1 MDALQLACLSM
12 RQQTILKNKCRLLPQ
27 YFINGNIEHIMTHKL
42 ANPVT
47 IDVVSEIFKRQ
58 VRT

>member
-12 RQQTILKNKCRLLPQ
+12 CQQTILKYKCRLRPH
-27 YFINGNIEHIMTHKL
+27 YVINGNMEHIMTHKF

-47 IDVVSEIFKRQ
+47 VDVVSEISKR
-58 VRT
+58 